1 MNILVVDDEAVI
13 REGLTRILEGD
24 SFAVEVAKNGHT
36 AIEILQQREFD
47 LIITDLKM
55 PGMSGFEVLNAVKI
69 LQPDKPVIMITGF
82 ATVETAVDAM
92 KNGAVD
98 YIVKPF
104 APDQILEKVHRALE
118 QKKNS
123 PDDIYIRKEI
133 DCHHGFDQFVGE
145 SREMQKVYHRIIQV
159 AATDSTV
166 LITGESGTGKELA
179 ARAIHKNSSRR
190 DQPFVAVDCTALAEN
205 LLESELFGHVKGSF
219 TGAVQTK
226 MGLLMVADGG
236 TLFLDEVSNIS
247 LSTQAKLLRVLQERQ
262 VTPIGGTQPVAFN
275 IRLVAATNKNLKPM
289 IADGKFRE
297 DLYFRLNIIPLDLP
311 PLRER
316 KGDLPL
322 LIRHFFNKFVQEVGK
337 DLKGFAPDAME
348 FLENYAYPGNVRE
361 LVNTIERAVVL
372 AEGSVVQKENLELA
386 EAAEGAPG
394 FDGYVPTTAEDL
406 KEMKRQIRDRSVESV
421 EKAFVM
427 NALKRSNWNISRAAE
442 ETGMLRPNFQTMLK
456 RLGISVKDYFE
467 KGVN

>member
-1 MNILVVDDEAVI
+1 MNILVVDDESVI

-24 SFAVEVAKNGHT
+24 AFAVETVKNGHA
-36 AIEILQQREFD
+36 AIELLQQKEFD
-47 LIITDLKM
+47 LVITDLKM

-69 LQPDKPVIMITGF
+69 LQPDAPVIMITGF
-82 ATVETAVDAM
+82 ATVETAVEAM
-92 KNGAVD
+92 KSGTVD

-104 APDQILEKVHRALE
+104 SPEQILEKVHRALE
-118 QKKNS
+118 QKNTS
-123 PDDIYIRKEI
+123 LDEIYIRKEI

-145 SREMQKVYHRIIQV
+145 SREMQKVYRRIIQV
-159 AATDSTV
+159 SATDSTV
-166 LITGESGTGKELA
+166 LISGESGTGKELA
-179 ARAIHKNSSRR
+179 ARAIHKNSPRR

-219 TGAVQTK
+219 TGAMQTK

-262 VTPIGGTQPVAFN
+262 VTPIGGTQPVSFN
-275 IRLVAATNKNLKPM
+275 IHLVAATNRNLKTM
-289 IADGKFRE
+289 IAEGKFRE
-297 DLYFRLNIIPLDLP
+297 DLFFRLNIIPLELP

-316 KGDLPL
+316 KGDIPL
-322 LIRHFFNKFVQEVGK
+322 LIRHFINKFIDEVGR
-337 DLKGFAPDAME
+337 DLRGISPEAMQ
-348 FLENYAYPGNVRE
+348 FLENYSYPGNVRE

-372 AEGSVVQKENLELA
+372 AEGDIIQKENLELCDSA
-386 EAAEGAPG
+386 EPATG
-394 FDGYVPTTAEDL
+394 FDGYIPTNAEAL
-406 KEMKRQIRDRSVESV
+406 KEMKRHIRDRSVENV

-467 KGVN
+467 K

>member
-1 MNILVVDDEAVI
+1 MNILVVDDESVI

-24 SFAVEVAKNGHT
+24 TFSVDAAKNGHA
-36 AIEILQQREFD
+36 AIEMLQQKEFD

-69 LQPDKPVIMITGF
+69 LQPDVPVIMITGF
-82 ATVETAVDAM
+82 ATVETAVEAM
-92 KNGAVD
+92 KSGTVD

-104 APDQILEKVHRALE
+104 TPEQIREKVQLALE
-118 QKKNS
+118 QRKISVDEILIKK
-123 PDDIYIRKEI
+123 EM
-133 DCHHGFDQFVGE
+133 DCHHGFDQFIGE
-145 SREMQKVYHRIIQV
+145 SREMQKVYRRIIQV

-179 ARAIHKNSSRR
+179 ARAIHKNSPRR

-236 TLFLDEVSNIS
+236 TLFMDEVSNIS
-247 LSTQAKLLRVLQERQ
+247 LATQAKLLRVLQERQ
-262 VTPIGGTQPVAFN
+262 VTPIGGTQPVSFN
-275 IRLVAATNKNLKPM
+275 VHLVAATNKSLKTM
-289 IADGKFRE
+289 VTEGKFRE
-297 DLYFRLNIIPLDLP
+297 DLFFRLNIIPLELP

-316 KGDLPL
+316 KGDIPL
-322 LIRHFFNKFVQEVGK
+322 LIRHFINKFMQEVGK
-337 DLKGFAPDAME
+337 DIRGISPEAME
-348 FLENYAYPGNVRE
+348 LLESYSYPGNVRE

-372 AEGSVVQKENLELA
+372 AEGDIIQQENLEMGDVA
-386 EAAEGAPG
+386 ELSAG
-394 FDGYVPTTAEDL
+394 FDGFVPTNAEAL
-406 KEMKRQIRDRSVESV
+406 KEMKRHIRDRSVESV

-427 NALKRSNWNISRAAE
+427 SALKRSNWNISRAAE

-456 RLGISVKDYFE
+456 RLGISVKDFYG
-467 KGVN
+467 K

>member
-1 MNILVVDDEAVI
+1 MNILVVDDESVI
-13 REGLTRILEGD
+13 RDGLCRILQGD
-24 SFAVEVAKNGHT
+24 DFAVETAKNGHA
-36 AIEILQQREFD
+36 AIELLQQKEFD

-69 LQPDKPVIMITGF
+69 LQPDTPVIMITGF

-92 KNGAVD
+92 KNGSVD

-104 APDQILEKVHRALE
+104 TPEQILQKVHCALD
-118 QKKNS
+118 QKNTS
-123 PDDIYIRKEI
+123 LDDIYIKKEME
-133 DCHHGFDQFVGE
+133 CHHGFDQFVGE
-145 SREMQKVYHRIIQV
+145 SREMQKVYRRIIQV

-166 LITGESGTGKELA
+166 LISGESGTGKELA
-179 ARAIHKNSSRR
+179 ARAIHKNSPRR

-219 TGAVQTK
+219 TGAMQTK

-236 TLFLDEVSNIS
+236 TLFLDEISNIS

-262 VTPIGGTQPVAFN
+262 VTPIGGTQPISFN
-275 IRLVAATNKNLKPM
+275 IHLVAATNRNLKTM
-289 IADGKFRE
+289 IAEGKFRE
-297 DLYFRLNIIPLDLP
+297 DLFFRLNIIPLELP

-316 KGDLPL
+316 KGDIPL
-322 LIRHFFNKFVQEVGK
+322 LIRHFINKFIEEIGK
-337 DLKGFAPDAME
+337 DLRGISPEAMQ
-348 FLENYAYPGNVRE
+348 FLENYSYPGNVRE

-372 AEGSVVQKENLELA
+372 AEGDIIQKENLELCDLA
-386 EAAEGAPG
+386 EPPAG
-394 FDGYVPTTAEDL
+394 FDGYIPTNAEDL
-406 KEMKRQIRDRSVESV
+406 KEMKRHIRDRSVENV
-421 EKAFVM
+421 EKAFAM

-456 RLGISVKDYFE
+456 RLGIQVKDYFE
-467 KGVN
+467 K

>member
-1 MNILVVDDEAVI
+1 VSMNILVVDDESVI
-13 REGLTRILEGD
+13 RDGLCRILQGD
-24 SFAVEVAKNGHT
+24 DFAVETAKNGHA
-36 AIEILQQREFD
+36 AIELLQQKEFD

-69 LQPDKPVIMITGF
+69 LQPDTPVIMITGF

-92 KNGAVD
+92 KNGSVD

-104 APDQILEKVHRALE
+104 TPEQILQKVHCALD
-118 QKKNS
+118 QKNTS
-123 PDDIYIRKEI
+123 LDDIYIKKEME
-133 DCHHGFDQFVGE
+133 CHHGFDQFVGE
-145 SREMQKVYHRIIQV
+145 SREMQKVYRRIIQV

-166 LITGESGTGKELA
+166 LISGESGTGKELA
-179 ARAIHKNSSRR
+179 ARAIHKNSPRR

-219 TGAVQTK
+219 TGAMQTK

-236 TLFLDEVSNIS
+236 TLFLDEISNIS

-262 VTPIGGTQPVAFN
+262 VTPIGGTQPISFN
-275 IRLVAATNKNLKPM
+275 IHLVAATNRNLKTM
-289 IADGKFRE
+289 IAEGKFRE
-297 DLYFRLNIIPLDLP
+297 DLFFRLNIIPLELP

-316 KGDLPL
+316 KGDIPL
-322 LIRHFFNKFVQEVGK
+322 LIRHFINKFIEEIGK
-337 DLKGFAPDAME
+337 DLRGISPEAMQ
-348 FLENYAYPGNVRE
+348 FLENYSYPGNVRE

-372 AEGSVVQKENLELA
+372 AEGDIIQKENLELCDLA
-386 EAAEGAPG
+386 EPPAG
-394 FDGYVPTTAEDL
+394 FDGYIPTNAEDL
-406 KEMKRQIRDRSVESV
+406 KEMKRHIRDRSVENV
-421 EKAFVM
+421 EKAFAM

-456 RLGISVKDYFE
+456 RLGIQVKDYFE
-467 KGVN
+467 K